1 MLTTLTVV
9 SIVLAIVYVLVLAV
23 TLIATAFWLT
33 RAAGHAEKL
42 AGGLEAVDQSTAK
55 LPEYLTTI
63 NGALVQLLGG
73 LRSVDGH
80 LASIAHAAGYRE

>member
-1 MLTTLTVV
+1 VTTILAVI
-9 SIVLAIVYVLVLAV
+9 SIVLGLVYVLVLAY
-23 TLIATAFWLT
+23 TLISVAFWLT

-42 AGGLEAVDQSTAK
+42 AGGLEAVDGNTQK

-80 LASIAHAAGYRE
+80 LLAIARAAGHKE

>member
-1 MLTTLTVV
+1 MLTVLTVLTIALAAV
-9 SIVLAIVYVLVLAV
+9 YAVVLAM
-23 TLIATAFWLT
+23 TLIATAFWLM

-42 AGGLEAVDQSTAK
+42 AGGLEAVDGSTAK

-80 LASIAHAAGYRE
+80 LASIARAAGHRE